1 MTTRKLGFSALL
13 KAYYTRLTTH
23 ANTLAYTTYNHA
35 PENASMPYITFGT
48 PIGIKSPILT
58 TMDIEGEE
66 NTVTVH
72 VWGDPDSEGDKAVG
86 DIMNNIIQ
94 ALHSSALTITGYTD
108 VMKAELEYSEILV
121 DESEPG
127 LPCRHGILR
136 FTHTMA

>member
-23 ANTLAYTTYNHA
+23 ANTSAYTTYNYA
-35 PENASMPYITFGT
+35 PESASMPYITFGT
-48 PIGIKSPILT
+48 PIGIKSPVLT

-72 VWGDPDSEGDKAVG
+72 VWSDYEGDKECG
-86 DIMNNIIQ
+86 DMMNNIIQ

-127 LPCRHGILR
+127 LPVRHGVLR
-136 FTHTMA
+136 FTHHIA